1 MKNVNSTETCA
12 DGHCEKQEGVD
23 YQRDYTR
30 YPPVDRPEKEET
42 QTNEL

>member
-1 MKNVNSTETCA
+1 MKNINSTETCA
-12 DGHCEKQEGVD
+12 DGRCEKQEGVD

-30 YPPVDRPEKEET
+30 SPLGVRHEKEET